1 MDPVITRS
9 MAAPARSEVAALLT
23 ELRALG
29 VDPPADGVRAL
40 ELVDEVERLA
50 APPDVAGWIAR
61 ADLSTLGAEDVMT
74 GVRRSVVQLRL
85 TDPAGRGLLRDA
97 VEALTRRAVAAL
109 AGDVDRIV
117 GELHPG
123 WDAAAAVVR
132 AAAAAG
138 IGTASTA
145 ADVIA
150 LGDAAAAAWRT
161 LPPALAVLD
170 RVHRVRTRLLVLAG
184 RDLDAADVGEQRW
197 LDRAAA
203 GPLQLTHHPEEVP
216 A

>member
-1 MDPVITRS
+1 M
-9 MAAPARSEVAALLT
+9 PARSEVAALLA

-29 VDPPADGVRAL
+29 VDPPVEAVRAL
-40 ELVDEVERLA
+40 ELVNEVERLA

-85 TDPAGRGLLRDA
+85 TDPAGRGLLREA

-117 GELHPG
+117 EELHPG
-123 WDAAAAVVR
+123 WDAAAAVVH

-138 IGTASTA
+138 IRTASTTT
-145 ADVIA
+145 DVLR
-150 LGDAAAAAWRT
+150 LGDAAAAAWRI
-161 LPPALAVLD
+161 LPPALAALD
-170 RVHRVRTRLLVLAG
+170 RMHRVRNRMRMLAG
-184 RDLDAADVGEQRW
+184 RDLDAGDLGEQRW

-203 GPLQLTHHPEEVP
+203 GPLQLIHHPEEIP